1 MTLDQESLYD
11 ARLELIDFL
20 IEAFHD
26 TPDEAFV
33 ARLLEGDLD
42 TPGESVNDDLDAGFD
57 HLHEFVAEHEGRDPA
72 DVADDLAKEYTRLFV
87 GPRPPVMAHETYYRE
102 DADFLGSDLAAVE
115 ATFSAAGWGAPEDVG
130 HESDFVSVELLFV
143 RNLVGRQRAG
153 KEEALG
159 FERVFLD
166 EHLSTWVDAM
176 LDDLADETDDPFYL
190 GAGRLLR
197 GLVDLERDLVE

>member
-1 MTLDQESLYD
+1 MTLDQQALYD
-11 ARLELIDFL
+11 ARLELVDFL

-33 ARLLEGDLD
+33 ERLLDGELD

-57 HLHEFVAEHEGRDPA
+57 HLRTFVAENEDRDPET
-72 DVADDLAKEYTRLFV
+72 VADELAKEYTSLFV

-102 DADFLGSDLAAVE
+102 GVDFLGSGLAEVE
-115 ATFSAAGWGAPEDVG
+115 ASFSAAGWSPPEDVG
-130 HESDFVSVELLFV
+130 HESDFVSIELLFV
-143 RNLVGRQRAG
+143 RDLVGRQRAG

-159 FERVFLD
+159 LERVFLD

-176 LDDLADETDDPFYL
+176 LEDLGEETDEPFYL
-190 GAGRLLR
+190 GAGRLLS
-197 GLVDLERDLVE
+197 GFTELERDLVE

>member
-1 MTLDQESLYD
+1 MNIDQEALYD
-11 ARLELIDFL
+11 ARLELVDFL

-26 TPDEAFV
+26 TPEVAFV
-33 ARLLEGDLD
+33 ARLLDGDLA

-57 HLHEFVAEHEGRDPA
+57 HLHEFVVQNKDRNPA
-72 DVADDLAKEYTRLFV
+72 AVADELAKEYTSLFV

-102 DADFLGSDLAAVE
+102 DQDFLGSGLAEVE

-130 HESDFVSVELLFV
+130 HESDFVSIELLFL
-143 RNLVGRQRAG
+143 RDLVGRQRAG
-153 KEEALG
+153 KEEAVG

-166 EHLSTWVDAM
+166 EHLSTWLDAM
-176 LDDLADETDDPFYL
+176 LGDLADETDEPFYL

-197 GLVDLERDLVE
+197 GLVALERDLVA